1 MPIDDYGVWKAYP
14 VHYVVEHDEDDSRS
28 PHLSLYYDDSGKYRK
43 EGTEGNLRR
52 TGKEITGLFRAAIN
66 IKSGDKNDSHLVYWV
81 DHDFNQH
88 PIIDRLRV
96 LEPGFHLLEDT
107 KPSPDGPRIDFI
119 RSNLFNVNSG
129 RVLPHDVE
137 GPDNDIIDVLEP
149 EVRQAIEHRAE
160 VYVFGS
166 RFNTRDGIHD
176 VHMNQGNK
184 GHWKED
190 DGIFQDGA
198 LLIHFTNPDRWVG
211 VFLGFAS
218 QAAHTDDRTGHAI
231 SSESWSDYLSDQ
243 RGDTG
248 LIENSVA
255 IKEANI
261 KSPGPGGPTERRES
275 VTLTN
280 LTSKPLSLSTWQIH
294 NSAGQ
299 IQVLPPNAALDA
311 MATKAFE
318 IPHCHLSTHGDTITL
333 VNEYGLKV
341 DGVSYSAGQA
351 KPEGQPI
358 VFAH

>member
-1 MPIDDYGVWKAYP
+1 MPIQDYGVWKAYP
-14 VHYVVEHDEDDSRS
+14 VRYIVEHHEDDPRS
-28 PHLSLYYDDSGKYRK
+28 PHLSLYYDDSGQHRK
-43 EGTEGNLRR
+43 EGSQRNLGR
-52 TGKEITGLFRAAIN
+52 TGKEIPGLFRAAIN
-66 IKSGDKNDSHLVYWV
+66 IKSGDKDSRLVYWV
-81 DHDFNQH
+81 DRDFSQH
-88 PIIDRLRV
+88 PIIDRLSV
-96 LEPGFHLLEDT
+96 LELGFHLLEDT

-129 RVLPHDVE
+129 RVLPHDIE

-149 EVRQAIEHRAE
+149 EVRQAIEHQAE
-160 VYVFGS
+160 VYIFGA
-166 RFNTRDGIHD
+166 RFNTKNGIHD

-184 GHWKED
+184 GRWKGD

-211 VFLGFAS
+211 IFLGFAS

-231 SSESWSDYLSDQ
+231 SSETWSDYLIDQ
-243 RGDTG
+243 RGQPD

-255 IKEANI
+255 IKQANI
-261 KSPGPGGPTERRES
+261 KAPGRGGSKERRES

-280 LTSKPLSLSTWQIH
+280 LTSKPLSLGTWQIH

-311 MATKAFE
+311 MATKVFD
-318 IPHCHLSTHGDTITL
+318 IPHCHLSTNGDTITL

-351 KPEGQPI
+351 KPDGQPI

>member
-1 MPIDDYGVWKAYP
+1 MKATTQGP
-14 VHYVVEHDEDDSRS
+14 RISHCIMTTVGNIAKRNAIFA
-28 PHLSLYYDDSGKYRK
+28 GQGRK
-43 EGTEGNLRR
+43 FLGS
-52 TGKEITGLFRAAIN
+52 FRAAIN
-66 IKSGDKNDSHLVYWV
+66 IESGDKKDSRLVYWSQGSIYSRIR
-81 DHDFNQH
+81 NQA
-88 PIIDRLRV
+88 
-96 LEPGFHLLEDT
+96 
-107 KPSPDGPRIDFI
+107 PDGPRIDFV

-129 RVLPHDVE
+129 RVLPQDAE
-137 GPDNDIIDVLEP
+137 GPDNDVIDVLEP
-149 EVRQAIEHRAE
+149 EVRQAIEHQAE

-184 GHWKED
+184 GRWKKD
-190 DGIFQDGA
+190 DVIFQDGA

-218 QAAHTDDRTGHAI
+218 QAAHTDDQTGHAI
-231 SSESWSDYLSDQ
+231 SSETWSDYLSDQ
-243 RGDTG
+243 RGHPD

-261 KSPGPGGPTERRES
+261 KAPGPGGSKERRES

-280 LTSKPLSLSTWQIH
+280 LTNKPLTLSTWQIH

-311 MATKAFE
+311 MATKVFE

-341 DGVSYSAGQA
+341 DGVTYSAGQA
-351 KPEGQPI
+351 KPDGQPI